1 MPGKLSRVLQDDPGR
16 LPMRLWG
23 ELRALWL
30 SWQYNIFIEGK
41 VVILGRP
48 LIDIRRGS
56 KLFLGNGVILTSRNK
71 GYHLNIQAPV
81 KLFADR
87 PGAEIRVGEQTRI
100 AGSCIHAQRSVT
112 IGKRCLIAGNCQI
125 IDANGHDLSFPGVE
139 QRLDIE
145 GLGAPIVIEDDVWL
159 GTNTVVLPGVTIGR
173 GAVIGA
179 NSVVSSN
186 IPPMVV
192 ARGNPAE
199 VVLDYRLDYGE
210 LDASDTYDL
219 DEDRDEEVRYEE
231 EIER

>member
-1 MPGKLSRVLQDDPGR
+1 
-16 LPMRLWG
+16 
-23 ELRALWL
+23 
-30 SWQYNIFIEGK
+30 
-41 VVILGRP
+41 
-48 LIDIRRGS
+48 
-56 KLFLGNGVILTSRNK
+56 
-71 GYHLNIQAPV
+71 
-81 KLFADR
+81 
-87 PGAEIRVGEQTRI
+87 
-100 AGSCIHAQRSVT
+100 VT

-145 GLGAPIVIEDDVWL
+145 GLSAPIVIEDDVWL

>member
-16 LPMRLWG
+16 LPMRLQG
-23 ELRALWL
+23 RLRALWL
-30 SWQYNIFIEGK
+30 SWHNNVFIEGK

-48 LIDIRRGS
+48 LIDIRKGS
-56 KLFLGNGVILTSRNK
+56 KLFLGDGVILTSRNK

-87 PGAEIRVGEQTRI
+87 PGAEIRIGEQTRI
-100 AGSCIHAQRSVT
+100 AGSCIHAQKSVV

-139 QRLDIE
+139 RRMNTE
-145 GLGAPIVIEDDVWL
+145 GWSAPVVIEDDVWL

-186 IPPMVV
+186 IPPMAV

-199 VVLDYRLDYGE
+199 VVLDYRSDYGE

-219 DEDRDEEVRYEE
+219 DEDVRDEE

>member
-23 ELRALWL
+23 ELGALWL

-48 LIDIRRGS
+48 LIDIRKGS